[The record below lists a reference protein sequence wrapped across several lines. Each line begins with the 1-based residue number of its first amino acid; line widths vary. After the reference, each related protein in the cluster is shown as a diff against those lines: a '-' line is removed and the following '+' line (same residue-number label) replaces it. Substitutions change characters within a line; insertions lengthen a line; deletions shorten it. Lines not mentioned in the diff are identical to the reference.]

1 MLYPQTEEIPTHRTG
16 SASSYVQQP
25 ATYPT
30 APNHTTR
37 SASYSPGQISQ
48 ISRQGHQRRTS
59 AHQLASANLQSPIQ
73 NPRVSGIIESSSPS
87 HGYNSTIGQHQR
99 FYASSA
105 PNSSGNL
112 NAQGHSP
119 STRPPVPLFSQS
131 TSSIQTT
138 ASTRHKVSQ
147 GSPSSNPPKGVSSAD
162 VGLTESPADM
172 EMADAEI
179 AHLLS
184 GGEQPT
190 DLDEILDFPHGN
202 SFESAH
208 EHAQQNFTI
217 SPQEIL
223 LDNVSAPPSTSIT
236 NLTTPGTTFDSPM
249 WANGSNETSPLFDQ
263 EGLDD
268 ESNHWPS
275 LFEPPQE
282 QVQSVPMTHSLS
294 NVSTTSSGNYNT
306 SPTVGQ
312 PSGARMSR
320 NNSSP
325 GQTGS
330 KSGRHSFTAGVHPR
344 KRDKPLPA
352 ITVEDPS
359 DSVAIKRAR
368 NTMAARKS
376 RAKRV
381 ERTEQLESEIAEL
394 QDEVERWKNIA
405 FTHGYVG

>member
-1 MLYPQTEEIPTHRTG
+1 MLYPQTEETPTHRTG
-16 SASSYVQQP
+16 SASNYVQQP
-25 ATYPT
+25 ATFAIP
-30 APNHTTR
+30 PNHTTR

-48 ISRQGHQRRTS
+48 ISRQAHHRRTS
-59 AHQLASANLQSPIQ
+59 AHQLASANQQSPIQ

-112 NAQGHSP
+112 NAQGNSP

-131 TSSIQTT
+131 TGSIQTT
-138 ASTRHKVSQ
+138 ASVRHKVSQ
-147 GSPSSNPPKGVSSAD
+147 GSPPSHLPTASSSAD
-162 VGLTESPADM
+162 VRLTESPIDM
-172 EMADAEI
+172 EMADADF
-179 AHLLS
+179 AQMLS
-184 GGEQPT
+184 GGDRLTE
-190 DLDEILDFPHGN
+190 LDEILDFSNGN
-202 SFESAH
+202 SFNSSNEN
-208 EHAQQNFTI
+208 AQQNFTV
-217 SPQEIL
+217 SPHDVL
-223 LDNVSAPPSTSIT
+223 LDNVSAPPSTSMT

-249 WANGSNETSPLFDQ
+249 WANGSNETSPLFGE

-268 ESNHWPS
+268 DANHWPP
-275 LFEPPQE
+275 LFEPPNE
-282 QVQSVPMTHSLS
+282 QLQSVPMTHTLS

-312 PSGARMSR
+312 PAGARMSR

-376 RAKRV
+376 RQKRV
-381 ERTEQLESEIAEL
+381 ERTEQLESEIEEL
-394 QDEVERWKNIA
+394 QGQVEHWKNIA
-405 FTHGYVG
+405 LTHGYVG